1 MIYKLSVRLTAFLQ
15 AHGYLQ
21 DAEEEIVAYGL
32 FSLLSKLMYAAICL
46 TIGFCFRL
54 PLESMLF
61 YAAFLLVKKYG
72 GGFHASTEWRCMIV
86 STLSILLAVRFIHAV
101 LLSPFVAKI
110 AIAATVLAS
119 VIICL
124 LSPVAAKEKELDE
137 GEIKRYKKY
146 SIIITLSVLTAAMV
160 TFALKFYRISTPL
173 CTALV
178 LESIMASLGKLSL
191 RQKK

>member
-1 MIYKLSVRLTAFLQ
+1 MIYKLSIRLTAFLQ

-21 DAEEEIVAYGL
+21 DAEKEIVAYGL
-32 FSLLSKLMYAAICL
+32 FSLISKLMYAVICL
-46 TIGFCFRL
+46 AIGFCFRL

-61 YAAFLLVKKYG
+61 YAVFLLVKKYG
-72 GGFHASTEWRCMIV
+72 GGFHASTEGRCMIV

-110 AIAATVLAS
+110 AIASTVLSS

-124 LSPVAAKEKELDE
+124 LSPVAAKEKELGE

-146 SIIITLSVLTAAMV
+146 SIIITLSVLTATMI
-160 TFALKFYRISTPL
+160 TFALGFYRISAPL
-173 CTALV
+173 CAALL
-178 LESIMASLGKLSL
+178 LESVMASLGKLSL
-191 RQKK
+191 SRQS